1 MYAIAGHRLLA
12 LSRPRTDTWS
22 GIRMRIGPFSFA
34 WLPLVLFLSIAVA
47 FVLGRK
53 VARRDPDIDKALLWT
68 LAAGF
73 GVARVWF
80 VLRYLPAYKGHV
92 ISVLDIRDLGFDAFP
107 GLIAGACVALWF
119 VLHVKGIRRAMVVAL
134 VSGAV
139 AWSAASAAVASRGG
153 SDPMPAI
160 SLADMSGRLQPL
172 KSADGEPTVINLWA
186 TWCPPCQAE
195 MPVLAAAQADNP
207 HLHLIFANQGET
219 QASIEGY
226 LASHGLQIKNVLLDS
241 RLDLAKAVDAAG
253 YPTTLFYDG
262 HGRLVA
268 THLGPFSKATFQQAL
283 ENFYQQASAAP

>member
-1 MYAIAGHRLLA
+1 
-12 LSRPRTDTWS
+12 
-22 GIRMRIGPFSFA
+22 MRIGPFSFA
-34 WLPLVLFLSIAVA
+34 WPPLVLFLSIAVA
-47 FVLGRK
+47 VVLGRK
-53 VARRDPDIDKALLWT
+53 LARREDIDKALLWT

-119 VLHVKGIRRAMVVAL
+119 VLRVKAIRRALVVAIA
-134 VSGAV
+134 SGAV
-139 AWSAASAAVASRGG
+139 AWSAASAAVASHAGP
-153 SDPMPAI
+153 DLIPAI

-195 MPVLAAAQADNP
+195 MPVLAAAQADNT

-262 HGRLVA
+262 HGRLLA
-268 THLGPFSKATFQQAL
+268 THLGPFSKATLQQAL
-283 ENFYQQASAAP
+283 ENFYQHASDAP